1 VHPNRILRP
10 AVVAVCATALAA
22 SAGIVVTT
30 RSGTPRP
37 APSAVLIAVTKP
49 VTAPKPTPASPKAP
63 PAPVHLPDTHTQ
75 VTTPDGW
82 VIRIELTGVT
92 VTPVPN
98 LAATPFSREAFWS
111 GTATGRII
119 GKGKVNVDSAT
130 VKLQLQTGCQVDVTS
145 GAQLSGSVAPWAE
158 VDPSLSVTTGTA
170 PSTTVNSNPSAG
182 VNLNGSAQTTLKP
195 GTINSQ
201 DIATRKLKGAIGWTG
216 LDHVETKIDACAG
229 PVTIRLAAGLSTSTT
244 NGDNT
249 IFTYSRPA
257 WI

>member
-1 VHPNRILRP
+1 M
-10 AVVAVCATALAA
+10 
-22 SAGIVVTT
+22 
-30 RSGTPRP
+30 P
-37 APSAVLIAVTKP
+37 APRIPRTAAAGVVSAAMLALCTGTAGAAPTPPVPPKMP
-49 VTAPKPTPASPKAP
+49 VTQAAKRTIASPKAP
-63 PAPVHLPDTHTQ
+63 PATEHLPNTHTQ

-82 VIRIELTGVT
+82 VIRIDLSNVT

-98 LAATPFSREAFWS
+98 LAATSFSREAFWS
-111 GTATGRII
+111 GTATGRIL
-119 GKGKVNVDSAT
+119 GKGQANVESAL

-145 GAQLSGSVAPWAE
+145 GAQLQGEVSPWWE
-158 VDPSLSVTTGTA
+158 NDPSLSVTSGA
-170 PSTTVNSNPSAG
+170 PPSTTVGLNPSAG
-182 VNLNGSAQTTLKP
+182 NNLSGSLQTTLKP

-201 DIATRKLKGAIGWTG
+201 DIATRKLQTKIGWTS

-229 PVTIRLAAGLSTSTT
+229 PVTIRLAAGLSVSTI